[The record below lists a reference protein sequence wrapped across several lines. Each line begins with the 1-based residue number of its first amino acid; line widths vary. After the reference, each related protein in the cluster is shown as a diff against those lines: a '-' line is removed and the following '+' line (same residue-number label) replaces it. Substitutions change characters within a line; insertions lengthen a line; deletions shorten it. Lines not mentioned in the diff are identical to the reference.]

1 MGDGI
6 SSPLKDNL
14 ENKVRFIEY
23 LLKASYMPHK
33 KHSTNETLSRVISFN
48 PYLFHMNMCHWL
60 ILR

>member
-23 LLKASYMPHK
+23 LLKASYMPPK
-33 KHSTNETLSRVISFN
+33 VAFN
-48 PYLFHMNMCHWL
+48 
-60 ILR
+60 